1 MSRPQFV
8 VMQEPGINQ
17 ASGQDTLQAGG
28 YPAHGPDARAA
39 FTLIELLVV
48 IAIIAILAGMLL
60 PALAKA
66 KDKGRS
72 AFCAN
77 NERQMIL
84 AATMYEE
91 DHKVLPLGYP
101 TGTLPWNSIWYR
113 VLQPY
118 LGRKASANLQ
128 TNQIFI
134 CPSSPGGGYW
144 GWLCYAQNNQI
155 NGGRADMG
163 SRHIQ
168 QPAMT
173 IMYGETQG
181 YDALLYPDI
190 SSIANVCYRHSGG
203 NDKSVVF
210 DMYTGIKSMN
220 RKKGR
225 ANGVFLDGH
234 IESLKNA
241 PTNIFDVTK
250 SYPTN

>member
-1 MSRPQFV
+1 
-8 VMQEPGINQ
+8 
-17 ASGQDTLQAGG
+17 
-28 YPAHGPDARAA
+28 
-39 FTLIELLVV
+39 
-48 IAIIAILAGMLL
+48 
-60 PALAKA
+60 
-66 KDKGRS
+66 
-72 AFCAN
+72 
-77 NERQMIL
+77 
-84 AATMYEE
+84 
-91 DHKVLPLGYP
+91 
-101 TGTLPWNSIWYR
+101 
-113 VLQPY
+113 
-118 LGRKASANLQ
+118 
-128 TNQIFI
+128 
-134 CPSSPGGGYW
+134 
-144 GWLCYAQNNQI
+144 
-155 NGGRADMG
+155 MG

>member
-1 MSRPQFV
+1 
-8 VMQEPGINQ
+8 MQEPEM
-17 ASGQDTLQAGG
+17 SGSSEWNCKRELAA
-28 YPAHGPDARAA
+28 PAA

-77 NERQMIL
+77 NQRQLIL
-84 AATMYEE
+84 AALMYEE

-101 TGTLPWNSIWYR
+101 SATLPWETIWYR
-113 VLQPY
+113 VLPPY
-118 LGRKASANLQ
+118 LGKRATVNIQ
-128 TNQIFI
+128 TNQVFL

-144 GWLCYAQNNQI
+144 GFLAYAQNYQV

-163 SRHIQ
+163 LRHIQ
-168 QPAMT
+168 KPSMT
-173 IMYGETQG
+173 VMYGETQG

-203 NDKSVVF
+203 NDRSVIF
-210 DMYTGIKSMN
+210 DMYTGIKSTT

-225 ANGVFLDGH
+225 ANAVFLDGH
-234 IESLKNA
+234 LELLKSA
-241 PTNIFDVTK
+241 STNIFDVTK
-250 SYPTN
+250 SY

>member
-1 MSRPQFV
+1 
-8 VMQEPGINQ
+8 MQEPGINQ

-144 GWLCYAQNNQI
+144 C
-155 NGGRADMG
+155 
-163 SRHIQ
+163 
-168 QPAMT
+168 
-173 IMYGETQG
+173 
-181 YDALLYPDI
+181 
-190 SSIANVCYRHSGG
+190 
-203 NDKSVVF
+203 
-210 DMYTGIKSMN
+210 
-220 RKKGR
+220 
-225 ANGVFLDGH
+225 
-234 IESLKNA
+234 
-241 PTNIFDVTK
+241 
-250 SYPTN
+250 